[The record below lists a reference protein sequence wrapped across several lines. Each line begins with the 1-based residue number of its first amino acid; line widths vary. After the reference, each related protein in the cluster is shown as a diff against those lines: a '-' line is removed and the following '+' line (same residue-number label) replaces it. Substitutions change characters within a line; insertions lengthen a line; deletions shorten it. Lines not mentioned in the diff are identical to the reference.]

1 MAWLLSKWK
10 LIGQPHKNR
19 QDKFKKVKKCDKIYN
34 EKGS

>member
-1 MAWLLSKWK
+1 MIILL
-10 LIGQPHKNR
+10 GQPHKNR